1 MDNDALNSVDQ
12 FERAI
17 SAALER
23 LRGLAPAAIQDRIG
37 RGDPRR
43 RCRIF
48 RPHDADQDIE
58 RGPGVAARQRA
69 DFGKRLRHLG
79 TPADH
84 GCKLQFDHLAEGA
97 NGATFRSHRFATE
110 RQIRPTFKL
119 PLLWQGAKFP

>member
-58 RGPGVAARQRA
+58 RGPGLVWLRA
-69 DFGKRLRHLG
+69 SERISVSDFGTWAHLQI
-79 TPADH
+79 TVANFSSTSRR
-84 GCKLQFDHLAEGA
+84 GCEQ
-97 NGATFRSHRFATE
+97 
-110 RQIRPTFKL
+110 RQL
-119 PLLWQGAKFP
+119 